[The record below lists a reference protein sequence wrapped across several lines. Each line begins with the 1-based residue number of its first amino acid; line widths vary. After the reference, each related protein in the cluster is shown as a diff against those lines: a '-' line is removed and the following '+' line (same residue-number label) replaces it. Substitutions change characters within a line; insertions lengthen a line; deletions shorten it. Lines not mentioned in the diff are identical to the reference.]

1 MKQAKMRALVNGW
14 LRRTYT
20 VIPIALFALI
30 AGDAAAQAY
39 PNKPIRIIVP
49 GSAGGGSDQVARI
62 VAQYLAS
69 AVGQQVIVDNRGGG
83 GGTIGTELAAK
94 ASPDGYTLVLPTL
107 SHATN
112 SSLYR
117 KPSFDPIKDFASI
130 TQVTAQHY
138 ILVVHPSVPAKTVKE
153 FIAVAKSKQGGITYA
168 SSGSGEAGHIGMELL
183 KTLAGFDAVHVPY
196 KGTAPSMVDTLS
208 GQVDVTL
215 VSTPGGLPHVKAGR
229 LRALAVSSLKR
240 SALLPDVPT
249 VAETGFPGY
258 EVNGWKGLLA
268 PAGTPR

>member
-1 MKQAKMRALVNGW
+1 MKIGNHLLPQLCNIFPLVLCASVAGAAL
-14 LRRTYT
+14 
-20 VIPIALFALI
+20 
-30 AGDAAAQAY
+30 AQAF

-49 GSAGGGSDQVARI
+49 APPGGGTDQVTRIIGQYLGSAFGE
-62 VAQYLAS
+62 
-69 AVGQQVIVDNRGGG
+69 QVIIDNRGGA
-83 GGTIGTELAAK
+83 GGTIGTDLAAK
-94 ASPDGYTLVLPTL
+94 ASPDGYTLVVPTL

-112 SSLYR
+112 VSLYR
-117 KPSFDPIKDFASI
+117 KPLYDAVKDFAPI
-130 TQVTAQHY
+130 TLVTAQHY
-138 ILVVHPSVPAKTVKE
+138 ILVVPPSMPAKTVKE
-153 FIAVAKSKQGGITYA
+153 FIALAKSKKGGITYA
-168 SSGSGEAGHIGMELL
+168 SSGSGQAGHIGMELL

-196 KGTAPSMVDTLS
+196 KGTTPSLLDTMS
-208 GQVDVTL
+208 GQVDATL
-215 VSTPGGLPHVKAGR
+215 VSTPGGLPFVRDGR